1 MTMAEYIDREAVF
14 TEIENEYK
22 NVEKIKTPF
31 AKIIVDGTVE
41 KPYYSILWLDKENK
55 GYNVGYS
62 SYCLDYV
69 FKWLEVVFE
78 IVASDEYPSS
88 DVAPVRHGRWIEH
101 TKVIIPEPY
110 NKWEQAWKCSECGF
124 DDGFVAYNFCPNCGA
139 KMDIPDTE
147 EDDDGD
153 QAN

>member
-1 MTMAEYIDREAVF
+1 MAEYIEREALLS
-14 TEIENEYK
+14 EIENDYK

-69 FKWLEVVFE
+69 FEWLEVVFE
-78 IVASDEYPSS
+78 IVAADESPAA
-88 DVAPVRHGRWIEH
+88 DVAPVVLCRDCLRCEEERTAMGHVLYCRHWARNTVE
-101 TKVIIPEPY
+101 
-110 NKWEQAWKCSECGF
+110 
-124 DDGFVAYNFCPNCGA
+124 DGYCHEGWRR
-139 KMDIPDTE
+139 MDGE
-147 EDDDGD
+147 
-153 QAN
+153 